1 MGVLSGAFLIWVSSW
16 MGKEFDERSIS
27 GEKCGE
33 QTAVEMAQMGKQ
45 QNTVSDTSCVI
56 EEKKE
61 SEEKNVV

>member
-1 MGVLSGAFLIWVSSW
+1 MGVLSGVFLIWVSSW

-33 QTAVEMAQMGKQ
+33 QTSVEMAQMGKR
-45 QNTVSDTSCVI
+45 QNAVGDTSCVI

-61 SEEKNVV
+61 GEEKNVV